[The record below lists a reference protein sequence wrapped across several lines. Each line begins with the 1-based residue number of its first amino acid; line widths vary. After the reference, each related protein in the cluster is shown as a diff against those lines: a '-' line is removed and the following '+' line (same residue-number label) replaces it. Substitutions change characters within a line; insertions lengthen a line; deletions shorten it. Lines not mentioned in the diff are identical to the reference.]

1 MLFIIIHRVDWHPLY
16 YWDPK
21 GHNNLHTIKSCQETK
36 SAILPLPKAI
46 IYGSTCCNFFF
57 LIKLREKY

>member
-57 LIKLREKY
+57 